1 MKPERILSLIF
12 GFGLLAIGGL
22 MFAGN
27 LFLVTQAWRMWPL
40 VVIVLGLALTAPGFL
55 AIASP
60 GFGAFF
66 MPGLPVLVTGGIL
79 MFASIT
85 GDWGVWA
92 LAWPLVVLAVAL
104 GFGLSAAFMRVP
116 GLAIPAILIGANGL
130 VLAFC
135 NLTGLWGAWAILWPI
150 EPLAI
155 GLGLLV
161 VGIAHRSPG
170 ANLAAMILIGLA
182 GLGFFIT
189 SFIGVFND
197 TLLRFAI
204 PGLLALTGLLLVGM
218 NFLRREPAPEIQTGE
233 TISEQNA

>member
-12 GFGLLAIGGL
+12 GLGLLAIGGL

-27 LFLVTQAWRMWPL
+27 LFLVTQIWRMWPL
-40 VVIVLGLALTAPGFL
+40 VVILIGLALTAPGFL
-55 AIASP
+55 GIARP

-66 MPGLPVLVTGGIL
+66 MPGIPVLATGGIL
-79 MFASIT
+79 MFASLS
-85 GDWGVWA
+85 GNWGIWA

-116 GLAIPAILIGANGL
+116 ALAIPAIIVGANGL

-135 NLTGLWGAWAILWPI
+135 NLTGLWGAWAVLWPI
-150 EPLAI
+150 EPLAV

-189 SFIGVFND
+189 SFIGVFNE
-197 TLLRFAI
+197 TLLRFAV

-218 NFLRREPAPEIQTGE
+218 NFLRRESPPERQASE
-233 TISEQNA
+233 TISE